1 MKKVIENFPYWN
13 LEKFSWGS
21 LIEKNSQFFLKELL
35 FIIALIPKLIQTLA
49 IISAAKN
56 LLIDAEIY

>member
-1 MKKVIENFPYWN
+1 MKKVIENFPSRN

-21 LIEKNSQFFLKELL
+21 LIEKNSQFFFKELL
-35 FIIALIPKLIQTLA
+35 FTIALIPKIMQTLA